1 MIFHWNLQL
10 QYSKVTPASSGRC
23 FDQGDGELALLKVV
37 AARDQ
42 VPEMGDAVRLKNA
55 ILVELL
61 LADEAVFRSE
71 EMVAVD
77 EAGPAKGAGAEA
89 SLEGDS
95 HNVRHLSNAAHRI
108 TIHHLKV
115 SLTANPALGLVA
127 NQTLELREELL
138 VVCRTAGESFQLKQL
153 VLELRAVFPPLTI
166 PTNLAVSLK
175 PLSCH
180 QVKKQEQ
187 EKGEHHRGGQGDRAD
202 QDEHHSGALDDQ
214 DEQDDQ
220 GEQCSL
226 SITKERRRPTSI
238 KPPFSIYVVA
248 TIKHQSL
255 GMPSQQRFPAASEEP
270 V

>member
-23 FDQGDGELALLKVV
+23 FDQGDDELALLKVV
-37 AARDQ
+37 AAWDQ

-77 EAGPAKGAGAEA
+77 EAGPAEGAGAEA
-89 SLEGDS
+89 SFEGDS
-95 HNVRHLSNAAHRI
+95 HNVRHLSNAAHHI

-138 VVCRTAGESFQLKQL
+138 VVCQTAGESFQLKQL
-153 VLELRAVFPPLTI
+153 VLELGAVFPPLTI

-202 QDEHHSGALDDQ
+202 QDEHCSGALDDQ
-214 DEQDDQ
+214 DHWGDQ

-226 SITKERRRPTSI
+226 SITQELRMTRMTRMSR
-238 KPPFSIYVVA
+238 
-248 TIKHQSL
+248 L
-255 GMPSQQRFPAASEEP
+255 G
-270 V
+270 